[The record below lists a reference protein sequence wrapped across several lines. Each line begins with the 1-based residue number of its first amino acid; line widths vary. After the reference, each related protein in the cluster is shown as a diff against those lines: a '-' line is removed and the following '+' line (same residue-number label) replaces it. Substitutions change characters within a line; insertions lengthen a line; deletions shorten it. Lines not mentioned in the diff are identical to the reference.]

1 MFHHFPWE
9 NHDFPSF
16 SPEKN
21 AKQTFDGYT
30 IPFPFRPMGKAWE
43 KPHFLGLAES
53 QGPNFL
59 RGQPV
64 LGGNGSKK
72 GASGP
77 RKWLR
82 ADMYM

>member
-1 MFHHFPWE
+1 
-9 NHDFPSF
+9 
-16 SPEKN
+16 
-21 AKQTFDGYT
+21 
-30 IPFPFRPMGKAWE
+30 MGKAWE

-82 ADMYM
+82 ADICICDIIVTYNIYI